1 MPPLQSKANKQ
12 SCAAMVRVNLKDY
25 YPHYNDDLY
34 LDVSD
39 EVAAQFRQWQREEET
54 CQRIRRR
61 YHVGCYGFDASME
74 AAYRTQCKASSPHD
88 TYEVNLLHEQLCE
101 ALSALPP
108 KQSRRIIA
116 HYFIGMSQTAIA
128 QKERV
133 SRNTVSTSIRKG
145 MATLHQVM
153 TRNYY

>member
-1 MPPLQSKANKQ
+1 
-12 SCAAMVRVNLKDY
+12 MVRVNLKDY
-25 YPHYNDDLY
+25 YPHYHNNLY
-34 LDVSD
+34 LEVSD
-39 EVAAQFRQWQREEET
+39 EVAMQFRQWKREEET
-54 CQRIRRR
+54 RQRIRRR
-61 YHVGCYGFDASME
+61 YHVGCYSFDISTE
-74 AAYRTQCKASSPHD
+74 AAYRMQRNVSSPHD
-88 TYEVNLLHEQLCE
+88 TYEINFLHEQLCT
-101 ALSALPP
+101 ALSALPL

-153 TRNYY
+153 TRNCF